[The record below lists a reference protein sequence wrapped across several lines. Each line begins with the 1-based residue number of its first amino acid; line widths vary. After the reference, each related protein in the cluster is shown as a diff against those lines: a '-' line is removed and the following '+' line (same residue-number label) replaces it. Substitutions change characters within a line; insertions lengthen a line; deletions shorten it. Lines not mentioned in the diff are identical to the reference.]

1 MPADAL
7 LRDAP
12 GLSSV
17 ALLRRVAAR
26 VQRGARGV
34 YFARRPYGEVRHWRA
49 EGEGFGLTNTA
60 RRRGALRR
68 NVRPGS
74 ATARIHALFSI
85 RSHYGGIMQF
95 RILGP
100 LEIETLDGQRVSP
113 RALKLRSLLAY
124 LCMHSTRP
132 VSMDRLID
140 ALWSGTPPQSATTAL
155 HVYVSQLR
163 KYLSSVGVDPQLIVT
178 QPPGY
183 RLDLCSQTLDLR
195 RFESLLCHF
204 RSLHAQDRLEEAAEA
219 LNTALALWRGPA
231 LEDLRVVP
239 FFHNLCRQLN
249 EKRAFAYEQ
258 KFEIELKLG
267 RHNSLIG
274 ELYSLID
281 EQPTR
286 ENLYWHLMIALYRS
300 GRIAESLAE
309 YGRIRK
315 ILVQDLGVEP
325 GLKLQ
330 KLHRAIL
337 AREAWLD
344 HSWED
349 VRSAYAC

>member
-1 MPADAL
+1 M
-7 LRDAP
+7 
-12 GLSSV
+12 
-17 ALLRRVAAR
+17 
-26 VQRGARGV
+26 RGASTSLVGL
-34 YFARRPYGEVRHWRA
+34 YGEVRCWRRR
-49 EGEGFGLTNTA
+49 GEHFGPTNTEW
-60 RRRGALRR
+60 RNGALRR
-68 NVRPGS
+68 NVWAQQR
-74 ATARIHALFSI
+74 ATARNHAPFFIGSYA
-85 RSHYGGIMQF
+85 RGEMQF
-95 RILGP
+95 QILGP
-100 LEIETLDGQRVSP
+100 LEIETRDGQHVSP

-124 LCMHSTRP
+124 LCIHSTRS
-132 VSMDRLID
+132 VSMDRLIE
-140 ALWSGTPPQSATTAL
+140 ALWSGMPPQSATTAL

-163 KYLSSVGVDPQLIVT
+163 KYLSGVGVDPKLLVT
-178 QPPGY
+178 RPPGY
-183 RLDLCSQTLDLR
+183 RLDLCSQTLDMR
-195 RFESLLCHF
+195 RFESLLCDF
-204 RSLHAQDRLEEAAEA
+204 RSLQAQDQLEAAAEA

-231 LEDLRVVP
+231 LEDLRAVP

-249 EKRAFAYEQ
+249 EKRTFAYEQ
-258 KFEIELKLG
+258 KFELELKLG

-286 ENLYWHLMIALYRS
+286 EGLYWHLMIALYRS

-337 AREAWLD
+337 AREAWL
-344 HSWED
+344 ED
-349 VRSAYAC
+349 SRQEMRSAYAS